1 MSTNP
6 TARADMQSGGTASD
20 ASTDSS
26 SASAPAAQSAAQ
38 PARTPASTA
47 PLSITDFITD
57 GSLAALCD
65 ELTRLT
71 GVHVSLRDH
80 AGRRI
85 IMDQQT
91 GRWQFETAAPASDHR
106 GNPTGN
112 GQTDGD
118 SVIVPLSVEQQT
130 IGAIVLAPGDPR
142 LPAQGARTGLERA
155 LELLA
160 ASANEFCRH
169 EIDLRHRV
177 KEVQALYRLSSMLAR
192 ATRFEAV
199 LDIAL
204 ESALDVLELDAG
216 SIVLFEQRDGPQA
229 ENEADLV
236 LKASRNLSREWLD
249 CPLPLSRGRVFDRLA
264 LSGEV
269 VISDDLLSDD
279 RVLIPERVRSEGLRS
294 ALHAGLVF
302 QDRPIGIIRLYSR
315 VPRTFTDAESRLLK
329 SIAHQSAVAVEQ
341 ARLLKLQEE
350 DARLQRQ
357 VQLAADVQRRMLPRR
372 IPQFPPVDIAAR
384 YVPSFHLGGDFYDLF
399 ELGGNLGLAVGDVVG
414 KGLAAAVLMAAVR
427 ATLRAHVQDVFH
439 IDDVMSRVN
448 VALCRDTLE
457 SEFATLWYG
466 VLDMQTLRMT
476 YCSAGH
482 EPPMVVRVPRHRAP
496 TAADVDELSIG
507 GMVVGIDPSQ
517 RYQRGTYDLHRGDVL
532 VAYTDGLPDL
542 LDFSGRKF
550 GKTRLRQA
558 ILTAI
563 AREPQASATA
573 IIEHIFWELRQFAG
587 ILERPDDQT
596 VVVIRVRE

>member
-1 MSTNP
+1 MEATP
-6 TARADMQSGGTASD
+6 
-20 ASTDSS
+20 SS
-26 SASAPAAQSAAQ
+26 SPTSSVVPTPLPTTPVPLLDGLAVPGSAQ
-38 PARTPASTA
+38 PPSAGRQ

-71 GVHVSLRDH
+71 GVGVSLQDH

-85 IMDQQT
+85 VLGEKAGRWRYDDQQ
-91 GRWQFETAAPASDHR
+91 QASA
-106 GNPTGN
+106 GVA
-112 GQTDGD
+112 GQV
-118 SVIVPLSVEQQT
+118 SIPLSVEDQV
-130 IGAIVLAPGDPR
+130 IGALVLAPGEPM
-142 LPAQGARTGLERA
+142 LPGRSARA
-155 LELLA
+155 LLEETLALLA

-216 SIVLFEQRDGPQA
+216 SIVLFEQDAQA
-229 ENEADLV
+229 SGENEADLV
-236 LKASRNLSREWLD
+236 LKTSRNLSREWLE
-249 CPLPLSRGRVFDRLA
+249 CPLPLSRGRLFDQLA

-269 VISDDLLSDD
+269 VVSHDLLNDE

-315 VPRTFTDAESRLLK
+315 EPRLFTDAETRLLK

-341 ARLLKLQEE
+341 ARLLKMQEE
-350 DARLQRQ
+350 DAKLQRQ
-357 VQLAADVQRRMLPRR
+357 IQLAADVQRRMMPRR
-372 IPQFPPVDIAAR
+372 VPQMARLDLAAR
-384 YVPSFHLGGDFYDLF
+384 YVPSHQLGGDFYDLF
-399 ELGGNLGLAVGDVVG
+399 EMGGNLGLVVGDVVG
-414 KGLAAAVLMAAVR
+414 KGVAAAVLMAAVR
-427 ATLRAHVQDVFH
+427 ATLRAHVQDLFH

-466 VLDMQTLRMT
+466 VVDMSTLRLT

-482 EPPMVVRVPRHRAP
+482 EPPMVVRVPKHRAP
-496 TAADVDELSIG
+496 SAADVDELSIG

-517 RYQRGTYDLHRGDVL
+517 RYQRGTYDLQRGDVL
-532 VAYTDGLPDL
+532 VAYTDGLPDT
-542 LDFSGRKF
+542 LDFSGKKF
-550 GKTRLRQA
+550 GKARLRQA
-558 ILTAI
+558 VLTALAADGEAPAAKI
-563 AREPQASATA
+563 V
-573 IIEHIFWELRQFAG
+573 EHIFWELRQFAG

-596 VVVIRVRE
+596 VVVLRVRD

>member
-1 MSTNP
+1 MEASP
-6 TARADMQSGGTASD
+6 T
-20 ASTDSS
+20 SS
-26 SASAPAAQSAAQ
+26 VVPPSLPPVPPLPDGVLPMGAVSAGE
-38 PARTPASTA
+38 RH

-65 ELTRLT
+65 ELTRLA
-71 GVHVSLRDH
+71 GVQVSLRDH

-85 IMDQQT
+85 VLGST
-91 GRWQFETAAPASDHR
+91 AGRWRYDDSDPDPPP
-106 GNPTGN
+106 G
-112 GQTDGD
+112 DGHV
-118 SVIVPLSVEQQT
+118 SIPLSVEEHV

-142 LPAQGARTGLERA
+142 LPEAGARELLEGA
-155 LELLA
+155 LSLLA

-216 SIVLFEQRDGPQA
+216 SIVLFEQVDGPSA

-236 LKASRNLSREWLD
+236 LKTSRNLSRDWLD
-249 CPLPLSRGRVFDRLA
+249 CPLPLSRGRLFDRLA

-269 VISDDLLSDD
+269 VMVHDLLSDE

-294 ALHAGLVF
+294 AAHAGLVF

-315 VPRTFTDAESRLLK
+315 TPRVFTDAEARLLK

-341 ARLLKLQEE
+341 ARLLKMQEA
-350 DARLQRQ
+350 DATLQRQ
-357 VQLAADVQRRMLPRR
+357 IQLAADVQRRMMPRHV
-372 IPQFPPVDIAAR
+372 PQMPRLDLAAR
-384 YVPSFHLGGDFYDLF
+384 YVPSYQLGGDFYDLF
-399 ELGGNLGLAVGDVVG
+399 EMSGNLGIAVGDVVG
-414 KGLAAAVLMAAVR
+414 KGVAAAVLMAAVR

-466 VLDMQTLRMT
+466 VVDMPSLRLT

-482 EPPMVVRVPRHRAP
+482 EPPMVVRVPKHRAP
-496 TAADVDELSIG
+496 SAADVDELSIG

-517 RYQRGTYDLHRGDVL
+517 RYQRGTYDLQRGDVL
-532 VAYTDGLPDL
+532 VAYTDGLPDT
-542 LDFSGRKF
+542 LDFSGKKF
-550 GKTRLRQA
+550 GKARLRQA
-558 ILTAI
+558 VLI
-563 AREPQASATA
+563 ALAADGDAPATK
-573 IIEHIFWELRQFAG
+573 IVEHIFWELRQFAG

-596 VVVIRVRE
+596 VVVVRVRE